1 MTVVDLF
8 VPLWPIPILGAV
20 GLREGWKWG
29 LPTVAIRKVQIP
41 DMTEEVVKRG
51 NPADAMGVLPAR
63 YFEGSVQE
71 SVVRIAGYGRA
82 GPCTIGPES

>member
-1 MTVVDLF
+1 MTVVDVF

-51 NPADAMGVLPAR
+51 NPADAMGYFRPDILRDPFKRVWSGLPGTGGR
-63 YFEGSVQE
+63 GR
-71 SVVRIAGYGRA
+71 VR
-82 GPCTIGPES
+82 